1 MTPFAESLLSLRR
14 AYLSGKTKSV
24 EFRIT
29 QLRSLLTLLQDN
41 ETALLDVLDQD
52 LRKPKFE
59 AMIAEIAFV
68 KNEAI
73 SAINNIK
80 SWVAAEFVEKTFVT
94 KLDQCFIRKEPFG
107 VALIIAAWSQPI
119 QLLLTPLVGAIAA
132 GNCVVLK
139 PSEVSVN
146 TAALL
151 SKLIPQYLDKDC
163 FAVFTGGPA
172 ETRKLLQ
179 YKFDYIF
186 YTGNGTVGKL
196 IMKAAAEHL
205 TPVTLELGGKNPCYI
220 DQSFSLES
228 TVHRLV
234 WGRFFNT
241 GQCCASPDYVLCCKE
256 VQEQLVPAIKQC
268 LKRFYGEEPKE
279 SADYGRIVS
288 DQHFHRLQQLLNAGQ
303 VAIGGDTDKQDRY
316 FAPTVLVDVKESD
329 AVMQEEV
336 FGPILPIININ
347 SMEEA
352 IAFINRHQKPLAIY
366 VYTTNIKVVNEM
378 LEKTSSGG
386 FCSNDNIVQMTLNTL
401 PFGGIGYSGIGAYH
415 GKFSFDTFSHK
426 RACLLKNVGME
437 KVNATRYPPY
447 NEQKL
452 TWLLWATD
460 IKKRDCSCQ
469 LL

>member
-1 MTPFAESLLSLRR
+1 MTTFAESLLRLRN
-14 AYLSGKTKSV
+14 AFASGKSHSV
-24 EFRIT
+24 EFRIS
-29 QLRSLLTLLQDN
+29 QLQSLIRLLEENEATLLN
-41 ETALLDVLDQD
+41 VLNQD
-52 LRKPKFE
+52 LHK
-59 AMIAEIAFV
+59 
-68 KNEAI
+68 
-73 SAINNIK
+73 
-80 SWVAAEFVEKTFVT
+80 VT

-107 VALIIAAWSQPI
+107 VALIIAAWSHPV

-163 FAVFTGGPA
+163 FAVFNGGPV

-186 YTGNGTVGKL
+186 YTGNSAVGKV

-205 TPVTLELGGKNPCYI
+205 TPITLELGGKNPCYV
-220 DQSFSLES
+220 DQSFNLES
-228 TVHRLV
+228 TVQRLV
-234 WGRFFNT
+234 WGRFFNS
-241 GQCCASPDYVLCCKE
+241 GQCCICPDYVLCSEE

-268 LKRFYGEEPKE
+268 LKKFYGEETKE
-279 SADYGRIVS
+279 SADYGRIINEH
-288 DQHFHRLQQLLNAGQ
+288 HFNRLQDLLNSGQ
-303 VAIGGDTDKQDRY
+303 VAIGGDTDKQERY
-316 FAPTVLVDVKESD
+316 IGPTVLVDVKESD
-329 AVMQEEV
+329 AVMQQEV

-352 IAFINRHQKPLAIY
+352 IAFINRHQKPLALY
-366 VYTTNIKVVNEM
+366 VYASNTKVVNEV

-386 FCSNDNIVQMTLNTL
+386 FCSNENMVQMTLNTL
-401 PFGGIGYSGIGAYH
+401 PFGGIGYSGIGMYH

-426 RACLLKNVGME
+426 RACLLKSPGME
-437 KVNATRYPPY
+437 RFNATRYPPY

-452 TWLLWATD
+452 NWLLWATD
-460 IKKRDCSCQ
+460 VKKRDCSCQ